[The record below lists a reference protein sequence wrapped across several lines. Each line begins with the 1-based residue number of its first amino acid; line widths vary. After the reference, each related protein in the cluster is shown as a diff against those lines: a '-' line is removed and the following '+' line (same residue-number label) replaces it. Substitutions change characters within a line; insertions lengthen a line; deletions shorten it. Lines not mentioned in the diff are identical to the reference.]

1 MNHSSTNH
9 RPATWVM
16 GIVAISLCLPW
27 TALAQEK
34 PTEAPPGPIQ
44 FQISDDL
51 LPPQTKLANPSA
63 PANPV
68 PARSEE
74 LPPSLLPQTVEVA
87 EPNSQPKDVAESVEA
102 ILEDA
107 IEAESRLDVLFEQSK
122 AYTAY
127 RSHQTSFQWITGS
140 NADFASFS
148 WLSDPYLHRA
158 SDSGLSLVFNLH
170 GLSGPIGPHVSPR
183 LYDAVAS
190 YQVRKSFS
198 RDFSYDVAAS
208 VGVFSD
214 FEGSA
219 RKGVRF
225 PAHAV
230 GMIHLH
236 YRADLVFGADYLDR
250 EDIKILPVAGISI
263 REFLAPN
270 VRLDLVFPR
279 PRIDFAMDDQ
289 HRIYIAGLLGGGT
302 WDYEATA
309 DTREL
314 LTYRDYR
321 VVLGFEFA
329 DNDNHLSSIE
339 FGYAF
344 DRQLEFANAG
354 TTFDSPDAF
363 VLQWVSR
370 Y

>member
-1 MNHSSTNH
+1 MRNSSTKL
-9 RPATWVM
+9 RPATLVT
-16 GIVAISLCLPW
+16 GIVASTLCLPW
-27 TALAQEK
+27 YAVAQENSTGAK
-34 PTEAPPGPIQ
+34 PNPPQ
-44 FQISDDL
+44 FQISDDPI
-51 LPPQTKLANPSA
+51 LPRPVQAIPPKPSPIIDIA
-63 PANPV
+63 PSEPLV
-68 PARSEE
+68 PAPLEE
-74 LPPSLLPQTVEVA
+74 PKSNPESIREVIEQAIEEAVEV
-87 EPNSQPKDVAESVEA
+87 
-102 ILEDA
+102 
-107 IEAESRLDVLFEQSK
+107 ESRLDIFFEQSK

-127 RSHQTSFQWITGS
+127 RSYQTGFQWIAGS
-140 NADFASFS
+140 NDDFGWFS
-148 WLSDPYLHRA
+148 WQSDPYLRRE
-158 SDSGLSLVFNLH
+158 SDSGLSLTFNLH
-170 GLSGPIGPHVSPR
+170 GLSGPIAPNVSPR

-198 RDFSYDVAAS
+198 SNFSYDVAAS

-230 GMIHLH
+230 GMIHLN

-250 EDIKILPVAGISI
+250 QDIKILPVAGVSI

-270 VRLDLVFPR
+270 VRLDLIFPR
-279 PRIDFAMDDQ
+279 PRIDFALDNQ
-289 HRIYIAGLLGGGT
+289 HRVYVAGLLGGGT

-344 DRQLEFANAG
+344 GRQLEFANAG
-354 TTFDSPDAF
+354 ITLNSPDAF

>member
-1 MNHSSTNH
+1 MKKSSNKL
-9 RPATWVM
+9 RPAKWVT
-16 GIVAISLCLPW
+16 GILASGLFLPW
-27 TALAQEK
+27 CAVAQDNS
-34 PTEAPPGPIQ
+34 TEATPSPTR
-44 FQISDDL
+44 FQISDDPITPRPVQTI
-51 LPPQTKLANPSA
+51 PPKPSLNLDTA
-63 PANPV
+63 PSEPLV
-68 PARSEE
+68 PAPLEE
-74 LPPSLLPQTVEVA
+74 PKPNPETITEVIGEAIEEAVEV
-87 EPNSQPKDVAESVEA
+87 
-102 ILEDA
+102 
-107 IEAESRLDVLFEQSK
+107 ESRLDIFFEQSK

-127 RSHQTSFQWITGS
+127 RSYQTGLQWIAGS
-140 NADFASFS
+140 NEDFGWLS
-148 WLSDPYLHRA
+148 WQSDPYLQRS
-158 SDSGLSLVFNLH
+158 SDSGLSLTFNLH
-170 GLSGPIGPHVSPR
+170 GLSGPIAPHVSPR

-198 RDFSYDVAAS
+198 GNFSYDVAAS

-230 GMIHLH
+230 GMIHLND
-236 YRADLVFGADYLDR
+236 RTDLVFGADYLDR
-250 EDIKILPVAGISI
+250 QDIKILPVAGVSI

-270 VRLDLVFPR
+270 LRLDLIFPR
-279 PRIDFAMDDQ
+279 PRIDFALDDQ
-289 HRIYIAGLLGGGT
+289 HRVYVAGLLGGGT
-302 WDYEATA
+302 WDFEATA

-344 DRQLEFANAG
+344 DRQLEFAHAG
-354 TTFDSPDAF
+354 ITLNSPDAF

>member
-1 MNHSSTNH
+1 MNSSE
-9 RPATWVM
+9 PKFYSIAWAT
-16 GIVAISLCLPW
+16 GIVASIFWLAS
-27 TALAQEK
+27 AAEAQEK
-34 PTEAPPGPIQ
+34 PDAPVKPTTFQFSDNPLPAQIVTAAPPTSSPAQ
-44 FQISDDL
+44 D
-51 LPPQTKLANPSA
+51 TAPSES
-63 PANPV
+63 PV
-68 PARSEE
+68 PGAVDESESKPE
-74 LPPSLLPQTVEVA
+74 TITEV
-87 EPNSQPKDVAESVEA
+87 
-102 ILEDA
+102 IEDA
-107 IEAESRLDVLFEQSK
+107 IAEAFEESSRLDVFFEQSK
-122 AYTAY
+122 AYKAY
-127 RSHQTSFQWITGS
+127 RSHQTGFQWLAGS
-140 NADFASFS
+140 NDDFGWFS
-148 WLSDPYLHRA
+148 WQSDPYLNRA
-158 SDSGLSLVFNLH
+158 SESGLSLTFNLH
-170 GLSGPIGPHVSPR
+170 GLSGPIAPNVSPR
-183 LYDAVAS
+183 LYDAVAN

-198 RDFSYDVAAS
+198 DSFSYDLAAS

-230 GMIHLH
+230 GMIHLNH
-236 YRADLVFGADYLDR
+236 RVDLVFGADYLDR
-250 EDIKILPVAGISI
+250 EDIHILPVAGVSI

-279 PRIDFAMDDQ
+279 PRIDFAMDNQ

-321 VVLGFEFA
+321 IVLGFEFA
-329 DNDNHLSSIE
+329 DNDSHLSSIE

-354 TTFDSPDAF
+354 TTFTSPDAF
-363 VLQWVSR
+363 MLQWVTR

>member
-1 MNHSSTNH
+1 MSYSQPNLSQIAWFT
-9 RPATWVM
+9 
-16 GIVAISLCLPW
+16 GFIVSNLCLASW
-27 TALAQEK
+27 TEAQEK
-34 PTEAPPGPIQ
+34 PSTPPLQ
-44 FQISDDL
+44 SAFQISDDQEL
-51 LPPQTKLANPSA
+51 NPIVTAVPPISPVAQDTAPSEPLVLAPID
-63 PANPV
+63 
-68 PARSEE
+68 
-74 LPPSLLPQTVEVA
+74 
-87 EPNSQPKDVAESVEA
+87 EPKSQPETITEA
-102 ILEDA
+102 IEEAVEDA
-107 IEAESRLDVLFEQSK
+107 IEIETRLDIFFEQSQ
-122 AYTAY
+122 AYKAY
-127 RSHQTSFQWITGS
+127 RSHQTGFQWLAGS
-140 NADFASFS
+140 NDDFGWFS
-148 WLSDPYLHRA
+148 WQSDPYLNRA
-158 SDSGLSLVFNLH
+158 SESGLSLTFNLH
-170 GLSGPIGPHVSPR
+170 GLSGPIAPNVSPR
-183 LYDAVAS
+183 LYDAVAN

-198 RDFSYDVAAS
+198 PNLSYDLAAS

-236 YRADLVFGADYLDR
+236 QRVDLVFGADYLDR
-250 EDIKILPVAGISI
+250 EDIKILPVAGVSI
-263 REFLAPN
+263 REFLVPN

-354 TTFDSPDAF
+354 TTLTTPDAF
-363 VLQWVSR
+363 MLQWVTR